1 MFNSLRFRLPALF
14 LAGIALAGLVTSLIA
29 LTLFQDYT
37 RNESLN
43 ELRREAKGLAQL
55 YAESAVRAVDEEKAA
70 PAFAAAKLEAATGD
84 RLFYVGESI
93 LPGEDT
99 GLTRLELTDL
109 GVELTGNRIVT
120 FEFEPPGEERP
131 FLAAAHPIRP
141 GGGIAFAYLVVAK
154 PKAELRATWVTL
166 LSRLAIA
173 FLVALVVV

>member
-37 RNESLN
+37 RSESLA
-43 ELRREAKGLAQL
+43 ELRREARGLAEL

-93 LPGEDT
+93 LPGEDS
-99 GLTRLELTDL
+99 GLTPLTRGDL
-109 GVELTGNRIVT
+109 GIELARN
-120 FEFEPPGEERP
+120 
-131 FLAAAHPIRP
+131 
-141 GGGIAFAYLVVAK
+141 
-154 PKAELRATWVTL
+154 
-166 LSRLAIA
+166 
-173 FLVALVVV
+173 